1 MLHPPPLS
9 ELIGNLWK
17 NHWQPRARA
26 KRVVGVDYDGPRIQ
40 RLAAEGLRVI
50 EVDAT
55 DLYFWNQL
63 RRSDSV
69 RIAVL
74 AMPRHGANVT
84 ALECLRESGFSGKVA
99 AVARYDDEVHW
110 AKEHGV
116 GIAFNV
122 YAGAGLEL
130 ADQVADDSAPRS
142 GQNTLR
148 DNDSPRPGSGG

>member
-1 MLHPPPLS
+1 
-9 ELIGNLWK
+9 
-17 NHWQPRARA
+17 
-26 KRVVGVDYDGPRIQ
+26 
-40 RLAAEGLRVI
+40 
-50 EVDAT
+50 
-55 DLYFWNQL
+55 
-63 RRSDSV
+63 
-69 RIAVL
+69 
-74 AMPRHGANVT
+74 
-84 ALECLRESGFSGKVA
+84 
-99 AVARYDDEVHW
+99 VHW